1 MRALNKAMK
10 PDNQC
15 HCASQ
20 RQSPHPLHSVKRFCL
35 GLLMAGA
42 AWQAAPGLAAS
53 NSPIPKPVMPVVAA
67 MPEVAAAPVV
77 TTTLVKVADGRSLA
91 PDIARIVNKGE
102 LVIAMLGADTPPFF
116 ATKGDT
122 VEGLEV
128 NIARAIAKELKV
140 AVRFERSA
148 KSFNEVVEVVAR
160 GDADLGIS
168 KLSRT
173 LARAQSISF
182 SDPYLRLAHSFILN
196 RVRFAEYARDMPL
209 PTALRQYK
217 GSLGVIAKSSFA
229 DYAQR
234 NFPKADLREY
244 PNWAEVLKAVKSG
257 QIIAAYRD
265 EFEVKR
271 VLRSDA
277 TLSLTLRTVTFK
289 DLDDTLGIAVG
300 IQDPV
305 LLAFVN
311 QYLAQTPEKLTID
324 VVLKALD
331 R

>member
-1 MRALNKAMK
+1 
-10 PDNQC
+10 
-15 HCASQ
+15 
-20 RQSPHPLHSVKRFCL
+20 
-35 GLLMAGA
+35 MAGA
-42 AWQAAPGLAAS
+42 AWQALPGLAAS
-53 NSPIPKPVMPVVAA
+53 PVPAPNLVVSVA
-67 MPEVAAAPVV
+67 AAAPVV
-77 TTTLVKVADGRSLA
+77 TSTLVKVADGRNLA
-91 PDIARIVNKGE
+91 PDIARIVNRGE
-102 LVIAMLGADTPPFF
+102 LVIAMLGVDSPPFF
-116 ATKGDT
+116 AAKGDT

-128 NIARAIAKELKV
+128 DLANAIAKELKV

-148 KSFNEVVEVVAR
+148 KTFNDVVDVVAR

-173 LARAQSISF
+173 MARAQSIRF
-182 SDPYLRLAHSFILN
+182 SDPYLRLSHAFILH
-196 RVRFAEYARDMPL
+196 RVRFAQYARDMPL
-209 PTALRQYK
+209 PSAIRQYK
-217 GSLGVIAKSSFA
+217 GTLGVIAKSSFA

-234 NFPKADLREY
+234 NFPKADIREY
-244 PNWAEVLKAVKSG
+244 PNWGDVLKAVQSG
-257 QIIAAYRD
+257 ELIAAYRD

-271 VLRSDA
+271 VLRTDP

-289 DLDDTLGIAVG
+289 DLEDTLGIAVG

-311 QYLAQTPEKLTID
+311 QYLAQVSDKLTID